1 MKNLSNEELIQ
12 KLVSLSWVAGSNDHE
27 GYDEAVESRAELL
40 RRLEQGDR
48 AIKACKEI
56 AA

>member
-1 MKNLSNEELIQ
+1 MKNLSNRELVDMACSATIPPKALFEVRQ
-12 KLVSLSWVAGSNDHE
+12 
-27 GYDEAVESRAELL
+27 ELL

-56 AA
+56 AAMEIQE